1 MRKIREALRLRAGGL
16 STRKI
21 AASLG
26 VGQTTANEYLKRADQ
41 AGLSWPLSKGVTD
54 SDLERL
60 LFHAPGGETRSGLA
74 QPDWPVIHRE
84 LRRKPLRGTPPE
96 WNTLLAHGGA
106 NAQFHGDVV
115 ENDVRLSFA

>member
-84 LRRKPLRGTPPE
+84 LRRKPLRGTPPQSGILYSRTVAPTP
-96 WNTLLAHGGA
+96 NSTAMSLRMT
-106 NAQFHGDVV
+106 FV
-115 ENDVRLSFA
+115 